1 MIDALTSLEL
11 FSGAGGL
18 ATGLVQAGIKHVG
31 LVERDKHACA
41 TLQKN
46 HTPSLV
52 HHLDIREFDFA
63 QIGHVD
69 VVAGG
74 PPCQPFSLGGKHKGN
89 SDERDMFPYAVKAIA
104 SCLPKAFV
112 FENVKG
118 LLRKSFSQYFEYV
131 ILRLTYPTVVL
142 QEREKWHEHL
152 SRLEKIHTSGRQQDV
167 KYNVVFSLVNAAD
180 YGVPQSRERV
190 IIVGIR
196 NDLGIEWTFPSKTH
210 SLDALLWSQHVAGCY
225 WEKHDIHRID
235 SDALPPQ
242 LLLRS
247 QRLKSIYGFF
257 PPQQLPWLTVRDAIG
272 NLPEPDLVGE
282 FHKEHILRDGARIY
296 PGHTGSYIDLP
307 AKALKA
313 GVHGVPGGENM
324 IRYPNGK
331 VRYFTTFEAKKIQTF
346 PDAYQITGSWTE
358 AMRQI
363 GNAVPVRLS
372 YILSKSLVKALC
384 S

>member
-1 MIDALTSLEL
+1 MIDELTSLEL

-31 LVERDKHACA
+31 FVERDKHACA

-46 HTPSLV
+46 YHPSLV
-52 HHLDIREFDFA
+52 HQLDIREFDFS
-63 QIGHVD
+63 QIGYVD
-69 VVAGG
+69 LVAGG

-89 SDERDMFPYAVKAIA
+89 IDERDMFPFVVKAIK

-118 LLRKSFSQYFEYV
+118 LLRRSFSQYFEYV
-131 ILRLTYPTVVL
+131 ILRLTYPMVTL
-142 QEREKWHEHL
+142 QEKESWHEHL
-152 SRLEKIHTSGRQQDV
+152 SRLEKIHTSGRYQGV
-167 KYNVVFSLVNAAD
+167 KYNVVFNLINAAD
-180 YGVPQSRERV
+180 YGVPQCRERV

-196 NDLGIEWTFPSKTH
+196 HDLGIEWTFPPKTH
-210 SLDALLWSQHVAGCY
+210 SLDALLWTQYVNDQY
-225 WEKHDIHRID
+225 WEKHGLNKIE
-235 SDALPPQ
+235 SDVLPPQ
-242 LLLRS
+242 LEQRS
-247 QRLKSIYGFF
+247 RKLKSLYGFF
-257 PPQQLPWLTVRDAIG
+257 PPEQLPWMTVRDAIG
-272 NLPEPDLVGE
+272 HLPYPDPTGA
-282 FHKEHILRDGARIY
+282 FHTDHILRDGARIY

-324 IRYPNGK
+324 IRYPNGS

-346 PDAYQITGSWTE
+346 PDEYRITGSWTE

-363 GNAVPVRLS
+363 GNAVPVHLS
-372 YILSKSLVKALC
+372 YVLSKSLIRAIG
-384 S
+384 